1 MNITNQYAALLL
13 RVTLGIILLAHGLL
27 KLLVFTLD
35 GTSQFFASIGFPAWM
50 AYPVTGF
57 EVIGGALLILGVYS
71 RQIALLSIPI
81 MLGAVYV
88 HLGNGWVFSNP
99 NGGWE
104 FPAFLTIAAVV
115 VALQSSNAFSILSL
129 ARNR

>member
-1 MNITNQYAALLL
+1 
-13 RVTLGIILLAHGLL
+13 
-27 KLLVFTLD
+27 
-35 GTSQFFASIGFPAWM
+35 M

-115 VALQSSNAFSILSL
+115 VALQSSNAFSVLNL
-129 ARNR
+129 VRNR